1 MCACTPVCV
10 TSNSPETC
18 ICVCVSECDIYLSQE
33 VCVCLCVTSVSG
45 GVCVCVC
52 VCVTSNYL
60 RRPGCVLHFSVVEE
74 TGGAMLPKMTQ
85 LLGGRACADP
95 KPTLYPPPRP
105 LLLPLTSAL
114 RRGCPGN
121 IQARGGSCYYCLLP
135 LEWRVW
141 RRTRQRMVTAPYPH
155 LPRPVSETA
164 SRARE

>member
-1 MCACTPVCV
+1 MFFQAPRICKACVCVRARLCQSHLTRQRHVSVCVLVSV
-10 TSNSPETC
+10 TSNY
-18 ICVCVSECDIYLSQE
+18 VRRYVS
-33 VCVCLCVTSVSG
+33 
-45 GVCVCVC
+45 VC

-60 RRPGCVLHFSVVEE
+60 RWPGCVLHFSVVEE
-74 TGGAMLPKMTQ
+74 TGEGMLPKITQ

-95 KPTLYPPPRP
+95 KPTLYPPCP
-105 LLLPLTSAL
+105 LLLPLNSAL
-114 RRGCPGN
+114 CRGCPGN
-121 IQARGGSCYYCLLP
+121 IQARGGSCHYCILP